1 MDAHKRAT
9 LDHFFYLE
17 SNIHIGTREGVQL
30 LLDQSAIV
38 ARHMPYSLLA
48 PDTQVLNLP
57 YKSHPPSSIVLEA
70 QTFSLFTVKLFVKLL
85 IEFQQR
91 PARWVGKWP
100 NRISSWMPTLSFQ
113 QRWRSTHS
121 LTYLSV
127 LQPCRISKSYLNR
140 DKIISS

>member
-9 LDHFFYLE
+9 LDHFFHLE
-17 SNIHIGTREGVQL
+17 SNIHIGTSEGVQL
-30 LLDQSAIV
+30 LLDRSANV

-48 PDTQVLNLP
+48 PDTQVLN
-57 YKSHPPSSIVLEA
+57 KNTNPPSSMALEA
-70 QTFSLFTVKLFVKLL
+70 ETFSLFTVEVFVTLL

-91 PARWVGKWP
+91 PVRWVGKWP

-113 QRWRSTHS
+113 QRRRSTYS

-140 DKIISS
+140 DKIVSS